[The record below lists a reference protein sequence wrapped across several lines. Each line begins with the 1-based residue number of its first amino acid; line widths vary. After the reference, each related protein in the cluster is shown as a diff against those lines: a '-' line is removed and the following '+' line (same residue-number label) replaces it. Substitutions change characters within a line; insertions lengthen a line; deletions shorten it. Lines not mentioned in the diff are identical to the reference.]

1 METLVVAVVL
11 SVVSDAVMAAATTAS
26 STPEPATRATE
37 AKTSDPLAFE
47 RLLGE
52 LKYGMEFLVSKVSL
66 MEPRLGRM
74 DLAIARLERSI
85 HRDGMAGQGGHL
97 SAKQG
102 FSATKGHGCVTVAN
116 EMGDQ
121 VTSGIAGQLR
131 GLAEEQHLFQDM
143 LHELRNFTALSSSR
157 ILAKMDQS
165 AAMSQPAVN
174 IQTSRPVIVGG
185 GTKQAIRPGMDRPG
199 RPLMVPVVE
208 VKNNH
213 KSPTTASALYH
224 ADGTGERRKDRL
236 GSIFADLFGGT
247 RANIAKH
254 LRQKLGSDSNARATF
269 FFYTQVTEAIRRGA
283 ETPLA
288 HGKEYVD
295 TLEDDMRRLAMVKAD
310 VADSSAAA
318 RSLHFRVFMD
328 DAFEPLRASTSSL
341 SKAVGKL
348 ERDMPPLLSQFS
360 QTVGSLRTV
369 FGELREA
376 LNFTSL
382 GDAYYVTL
390 SEEEDF
396 WK

>member
-143 LHELRNFTALSSSR
+143 LRELRNFTALSSSR

-254 LRQKLGSDSNARATF
+254 LR
-269 FFYTQVTEAIRRGA
+269 QVTEAIRRGA

>member
-1 METLVVAVVL
+1 
-11 SVVSDAVMAAATTAS
+11 
-26 STPEPATRATE
+26 
-37 AKTSDPLAFE
+37 
-47 RLLGE
+47 
-52 LKYGMEFLVSKVSL
+52 
-66 MEPRLGRM
+66 
-74 DLAIARLERSI
+74 
-85 HRDGMAGQGGHL
+85 MAGQGGHL

-143 LHELRNFTALSSSR
+143 LRELRNFTALSSSR

-254 LRQKLGSDSNARATF
+254 LR
-269 FFYTQVTEAIRRGA
+269 QVTEAIRRGA

>member
-1 METLVVAVVL
+1 
-11 SVVSDAVMAAATTAS
+11 
-26 STPEPATRATE
+26 
-37 AKTSDPLAFE
+37 
-47 RLLGE
+47 
-52 LKYGMEFLVSKVSL
+52 
-66 MEPRLGRM
+66 
-74 DLAIARLERSI
+74 
-85 HRDGMAGQGGHL
+85 
-97 SAKQG
+97 
-102 FSATKGHGCVTVAN
+102 
-116 EMGDQ
+116 
-121 VTSGIAGQLR
+121 
-131 GLAEEQHLFQDM
+131 
-143 LHELRNFTALSSSR
+143 
-157 ILAKMDQS
+157 MDQS

-254 LRQKLGSDSNARATF
+254 LRQ
-269 FFYTQVTEAIRRGA
+269 VTEAIRRGA

-328 DAFEPLRASTSSL
+328 DAFEPLRASASSL

-348 ERDMPPLLSQFS
+348 ERDMPPLLSQFT